1 MANATVFP
9 SPQRPA
15 TAVQGIGDSH
25 DDNIYSAIVL
35 AHGGATTQTIFIT
48 GIGAPIPQ
56 ITGTAITA
64 ANLPAHY
71 LTYTPTTTMIQQSG
85 QLGNAVGDFS
95 VRAIGVTIDNAQVVA
110 GVVRVWGATAAEAVD
125 ICSKVRLEVKLSNK
139 RRILGPLWSYPT
151 LGGVAGS
158 TTANATSLVQNAF
171 FATGRRIASKF
182 EIARNDTLTCDVTA
196 DAALAFSDTSF
207 ATTHAG
213 QASLVWVLMVGTAN
227 SDVR

>member
-25 DDNIYSAIVL
+25 DDNVYSAVVL
-35 AHGGATTQTIFIT
+35 AHGGATTQTLFLA

-85 QLGNAVGDFS
+85 QLGNSVGDFS
-95 VRAIGVTIDNAQVVA
+95 IRAIGVTIDTQQTIA
-110 GVVRVWGATAAEAVD
+110 GVGRVWGAGAPEVVD
-125 ICSKVRLEVKLSNK
+125 ICSKCRLEVKLSNK
-139 RRILGPLWSYPT
+139 RRVLGPLWSFPT
-151 LGGVAGS
+151 LGGPAGS
-158 TTANATSLVQNAF
+158 TTANATSLVQNSM

-182 EIARNDTLTCDVTA
+182 EVARNDTLTVDFTA

-207 ATTHAG
+207 ASTHAG
-213 QASLVWVLMVGTAN
+213 QATLVWVLCIGTAN